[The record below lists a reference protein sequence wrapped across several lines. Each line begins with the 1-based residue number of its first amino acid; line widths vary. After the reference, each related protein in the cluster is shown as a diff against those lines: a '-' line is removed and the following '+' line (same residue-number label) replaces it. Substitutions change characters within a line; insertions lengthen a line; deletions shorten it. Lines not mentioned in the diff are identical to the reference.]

1 MTDWLRDLSR
11 LQIGLLGGIIGFSLG
26 LFSGPVLRL
35 ILTFFVLVTF
45 GLVSRSIESRF
56 EAHLGFTGIVA
67 VILLL
72 STLGP
77 IQRSIGQ
84 LLGNLFAGV
93 SHLIL
98 AIVGILLSLKL
109 HQAAQFSSDEDN

>member
-11 LQIGLLGGIIGFSLG
+11 LQIGLLGGIMGFSLG

-35 ILTFFVLVTF
+35 ILTVLVLITF
-45 GLVSRSIESRF
+45 GLVGRTIESRF
-56 EAHLGFTGIVA
+56 EAHLGLTGIVA

-77 IQRSIGQ
+77 VQRSIGE
-84 LLGNLFAGV
+84 LLGSLVSGV

-98 AIVGILLSLKL
+98 AVVGVFLSLQL
-109 HQAAQFSSDEDN
+109 HQAVQFSNDDEH